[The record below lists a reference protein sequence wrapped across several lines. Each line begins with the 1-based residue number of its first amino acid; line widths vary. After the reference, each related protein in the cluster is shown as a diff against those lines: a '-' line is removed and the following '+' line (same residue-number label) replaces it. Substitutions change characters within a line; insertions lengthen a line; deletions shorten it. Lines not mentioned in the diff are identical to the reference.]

1 VTAPR
6 SRRRARLWQG
16 AALALAAA
24 LTGTLT
30 QHTTSAAF
38 TAQTTD
44 GGNQATAS
52 SNFCASSGGTT
63 LIASADTT
71 GYQTNPTTTYGANV
85 DIGVGSS
92 AGANGRVLLR
102 FSLPA
107 LAAHCDVT
115 AAALR
120 LYAHT
125 PVAGRTID
133 VYRVDPGGTW
143 SEGTTNWNNFPAT
156 TGTAVGSASLGSAGW
171 QQWTVTSMVTALYA
185 GTNSGFLV
193 RDRTEGGAG
202 IWQLWAARENGTV
215 ANRPQLVLTWG

>member
-1 VTAPR
+1 MRTAR
-6 SRRRARLWQG
+6 SPRRRRLWQG

-24 LTGTLT
+24 LTATLA
-30 QHTTSAAF
+30 QSTTSAAF
-38 TAQTTD
+38 TAQTGDT
-44 GGNQATAS
+44 GNQVTAS
-52 SNFCASSGGTT
+52 SNFCASAGGTT
-63 LIASADTT
+63 LISSADTT
-71 GYQTNPTTTYGANV
+71 GYQANPTTTYGSST

-102 FSLPA
+102 FTLPA
-107 LAAHCDVT
+107 LANHCAIT
-115 AAALR
+115 GATLR

-133 VYRVDPGGTW
+133 VYRVDPAATW
-143 SEGTTNWNNFPAT
+143 SEATTNWNNLPVT
-156 TGTAVGSASLGSAGW
+156 TGTAVGVASLGSAGW
-171 QQWTVTSMVTALYA
+171 QQWTVTSMVTAFYA

-193 RDRTEGGAG
+193 RDRTEGGGG